1 MRRRS
6 LTDRWFAAL
15 SDSPRVVNLPFDY
28 QIVFSTE
35 RPVDEIPT
43 MSVAFGQKGRWQMK
57 LFETPTFVGSL
68 VALCFFSGLDIPA
81 AYADFTFGE
90 SVNLKSVIPQID
102 GNPESECIDCLSY
115 DGLEVY
121 IESQRAEGQGD
132 FDLWVL
138 KRASK
143 KDDWGAPE
151 NLGSLVNSPQVDAA
165 ASISADGLS
174 LYFVSTRSGGF
185 EHIYVTTRATRNDP
199 WGQAVKLGPEVNSGT
214 SDGFPS
220 ISPDGLE
227 LYFASYRAG
236 GYGDLDIYVA
246 RRATQNAPWGK
257 AVNLGPV
264 VNSPQCE
271 GYPSLSPDGLLLLF
285 TDNVSNAGRRPGGY
299 GGMDVWTTRRTSLSA
314 PWQAPVNLGPKI
326 NSSSTDGWAHLSPD
340 GRTLY
345 LNANRNG
352 WGNYQFPILPVV
364 DFNGDGRV
372 DANDQAILKAH
383 WGQNDPRC
391 DIGPFAWGD
400 GVVDANDQAVFAGY
414 IGQDVNDP
422 TLVAH
427 WALDETAG
435 VLAADSVAGNYALV
449 LGNAAWR
456 PDGKIAGALAFD
468 GKDDV
473 ARSLSSVLDPAAGP
487 FSVIAWVKGGAANRV
502 IVSQI
507 AGADWLYLN
516 QYGMLTTDLKASGR
530 DGSSLTSDAHVLDE
544 QWHRVAVVWDGTN
557 RALHMD
563 GVEVAKDMQSSLAA
577 ASGNLQIG
585 CGKTVAPTTFWT
597 GLIDDV
603 RVYSRAVA
611 P

>member
-1 MRRRS
+1 M
-6 LTDRWFAAL
+6 
-15 SDSPRVVNLPFDY
+15 
-28 QIVFSTE
+28 
-35 RPVDEIPT
+35 
-43 MSVAFGQKGRWQMK
+43 
-57 LFETPTFVGSL
+57 
-68 VALCFFSGLDIPA
+68 
-81 AYADFTFGE
+81 
-90 SVNLKSVIPQID
+90 
-102 GNPESECIDCLSY
+102 
-115 DGLEVY
+115 
-121 IESQRAEGQGD
+121 
-132 FDLWVL
+132 
-138 KRASK
+138 
-143 KDDWGAPE
+143 
-151 NLGSLVNSPQVDAA
+151 
-165 ASISADGLS
+165 
-174 LYFVSTRSGGF
+174 
-185 EHIYVTTRATRNDP
+185 
-199 WGQAVKLGPEVNSGT
+199 
-214 SDGFPS
+214 
-220 ISPDGLE
+220 
-227 LYFASYRAG
+227 
-236 GYGDLDIYVA
+236 
-246 RRATQNAPWGK
+246 
-257 AVNLGPV
+257 
-264 VNSPQCE
+264 
-271 GYPSLSPDGLLLLF
+271 
-285 TDNVSNAGRRPGGY
+285 
-299 GGMDVWTTRRTSLSA
+299 
-314 PWQAPVNLGPKI
+314 
-326 NSSSTDGWAHLSPD
+326 SPD